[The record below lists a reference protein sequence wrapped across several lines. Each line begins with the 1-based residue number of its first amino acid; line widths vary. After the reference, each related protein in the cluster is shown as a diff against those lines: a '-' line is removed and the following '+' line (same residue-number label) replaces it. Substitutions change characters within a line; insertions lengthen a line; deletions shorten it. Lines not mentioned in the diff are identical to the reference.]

1 MTKKILI
8 VEDDELQ
15 RSILRNNLS
24 QKGFITLEAADGA
37 DGLDI
42 ALHQH
47 PDVILTDVRMPNLDG
62 MAMIH
67 KLRQDDWGKK
77 ASIIILTNYDNTDEQ
92 LAQIVVDHPSYYLI
106 KVNNSLE
113 DISEKIQAVLENAEL
128 N

>member
-1 MTKKILI
+1 MNKKILI

-15 RSILRNNLS
+15 RKILHDGLAK
-24 QKGFITLEAADGA
+24 QGFDILEASDGVE
-37 DGLDI
+37 GLDI

-47 PDVILTDVRMPNLDG
+47 PDLIMTDVRMPNLDG

-67 KLRQDDWGKK
+67 KLRQDDWGKT
-77 ASIIILTNYDNTDEQ
+77 ASIIILTNYDNNEEQ

-113 DISEKIQAVLENAEL
+113 NIAEKIQSVFEAKEE
-128 N
+128 

>member
-113 DISEKIQAVLENAEL
+113 DISEKIQAVLENAEI